1 MWNKLKNLVAAAVV
15 SALALGL
22 AACTAAPTATPTASP
37 TPSLAPT
44 PTEAAGQPVA
54 GPGDGS
60 GGGATPGPT
69 AEPSLGPQALPDI
82 ASVVERV
89 MPAVVQVLVKIERTD
104 RFGRTSITSAQ
115 GSGFFFDD
123 AGHVLTNNHVV
134 EDATSIEIALSSRER
149 LPAEVV
155 GRDPETDLAVLKV
168 DLDGVAD
175 FAPLAL
181 GDTDATRI
189 GEWVIAIGS
198 PLGFAGSVT
207 VGVVSA
213 KGRSLTLDGDVQ
225 LRDLVQTDAVIN
237 PGNSGGP
244 LLNLRGEVIGINTAI
259 IRGRLSS
266 GQEAE
271 GIGFAISMRTAA
283 PVSAQLIENG
293 RMIRPR
299 LGVSI
304 ADVTPILAAERDL
317 AVDEGVLVLG
327 LVAGAP
333 AERAGIAVDDVIVA
347 VDGTPVASTAEL
359 VSRFLTDYRLGDTV
373 SVTVDRRGERLTFEM
388 VLEEVSF

>member
-1 MWNKLKNLVAAAVV
+1 MEFVVHTMSTKPKQLIAVAAA
-15 SALALGL
+15 LALL
-22 AACTAAPTATPTASP
+22 LVACTATPTATPTASP
-37 TPSLAPT
+37 TPTAV
-44 PTEAAGQPVA
+44 AAQPVA
-54 GPGDGS
+54 GASDGDGN
-60 GGGATPGPT
+60 GGPP
-69 AEPSLGPQALPDI
+69 PSPNVPVVVQAGLPDV

-89 MPAVVQVLVKIERTD
+89 MPAVVQVLVEIETTD
-104 RFGRTSITSAQ
+104 RFGRTSRRSAQ

-123 AGHVLTNNHVV
+123 RGYLLTNNHVV
-134 EDATSIEIALSSRER
+134 EDATSIEVALANRER
-149 LPAEVV
+149 IPAEVV
-155 GRDPETDLAVLKV
+155 GTDPETDLAVLKV
-168 DLDGVAD
+168 DRDLVAD
-175 FAPLAL
+175 FVVLTL
-181 GDTDATRI
+181 GDTEAMRI

-213 KGRSLTLDGDVQ
+213 KGRSLALDGDVQ

-373 SVTVDRRGERLTFEM
+373 SVTVDRRGERLTFEL

>member
-1 MWNKLKNLVAAAVV
+1 MEFVVHTMSNKPKQLIAVAAA
-15 SALALGL
+15 LALLL
-22 AACTAAPTATPTASP
+22 AACTATPTATPTASP
-37 TPSLAPT
+37 TPTAV
-44 PTEAAGQPVA
+44 AALPVA
-54 GPGDGS
+54 GSGDGDGS
-60 GGGATPGPT
+60 AGPATPPAPPVVVQPG
-69 AEPSLGPQALPDI
+69 LPDV

-89 MPAVVQVLVKIERTD
+89 MPGVVQVLVEIERTD
-104 RFGRTSITSAQ
+104 RFGRTTRGSAQ

-134 EDATSIEIALSSRER
+134 EDATSVEVALATRER
-149 LPAEVV
+149 IPAEVV
-155 GRDPETDLAVLKV
+155 GTDPETDLAVLKI
-168 DLDGVAD
+168 DRGLVAD
-175 FAPLAL
+175 YVALPL
-181 GDTDATRI
+181 GDTEATRI

-198 PLGFAGSVT
+198 PLGFVGSVT

-213 KGRSLTLDGDVQ
+213 KGRSLSLSGDVQ

-271 GIGFAISMRTAA
+271 GIGFAISMRTAV
-283 PVSAQLIENG
+283 PVARQLIENG

-304 ADVTPILAAERDL
+304 ADVTPLLAAERDL

-327 LVAGAP
+327 LATGAP
-333 AERAGIAVDDVIVA
+333 AERAGIAVDDVIVS
-347 VDGTPVASTAEL
+347 VDGKPVASTAEL

-373 SVTVDRRGERLTFEM
+373 SVTVDRRGERLTFEL
-388 VLEEVSF
+388 VLEEVTF

>member
-1 MWNKLKNLVAAAVV
+1 MEFVVHIVPSKPKQLIAVAAA
-15 SALALGL
+15 LALLL
-22 AACTAAPTATPTASP
+22 AACTGSPTATPTASP
-37 TPSLAPT
+37 TPT
-44 PTEAAGQPVA
+44 VAAAQPVA
-54 GPGDGS
+54 DASDEDPS
-60 GGGATPGPT
+60 GGSVAPADGPPVVL
-69 AEPSLGPQALPDI
+69 AGLPDV

-89 MPAVVQVLVKIERTD
+89 MPAVVQVLVEIERTD
-104 RFGRTSITSAQ
+104 RFGRTTTSAAQ

-123 AGHVLTNNHVV
+123 AGHILTNNHVV
-134 EDATSIEIALSSRER
+134 EDATSIEVALASRER
-149 LPAEVV
+149 IPAEVV
-155 GRDPETDLAVLKV
+155 GTDPETDLAVLKV
-168 DLDGVAD
+168 DRDLVAD
-175 FAPLAL
+175 FVVLTL
-181 GDTDATRI
+181 GDTEATRI

-198 PLGFAGSVT
+198 PLGFTGSVT

-213 KGRSLTLDGDVQ
+213 KGRSLILDGDVQ

-304 ADVTPILAAERDL
+304 VDVTPLLAAERNL

-327 LVAGAP
+327 LVVGAP

-388 VLEEVSF
+388 VLEEVAF

>member
-1 MWNKLKNLVAAAVV
+1 MVFVAHNMSNKPKQLFAAAAAF
-15 SALALGL
+15 ALLL

-37 TPSLAPT
+37 TPTAVV
-44 PTEAAGQPVA
+44 AQPVA
-54 GPGDGS
+54 GTGDGNG
-60 GGGATPGPT
+60 GGGAAGATDAPPVVQPG
-69 AEPSLGPQALPDI
+69 LPDV
-82 ASVVERV
+82 ASVVELV
-89 MPAVVQVLVKIERTD
+89 MPAVVQVLVEIERTD
-104 RFGRTSITSAQ
+104 RFGRTTRGSAQ

-123 AGHVLTNNHVV
+123 AGHILTNNHVV
-134 EDATSIEIALSSRER
+134 EDATSVEVALSTRER
-149 LPAEVV
+149 IPAEIV

-168 DLDGVAD
+168 DRDLVDNFVTV
-175 FAPLAL
+175 PL
-181 GDTDATRI
+181 GDTEATRI

-198 PLGFAGSVT
+198 PLGFVGSVT

-213 KGRSLTLDGDVQ
+213 KGRSLTIDGGTP

-271 GIGFAISMRTAA
+271 GIGFAISMRTAV
-283 PVSAQLIENG
+283 PVARQLIENG

-304 ADVTPILAAERDL
+304 ADVTPLLAAERDL

-347 VDGTPVASTAEL
+347 VDGTRVASTAEL

-373 SVTVDRRGERLTFEM
+373 TVTVNRRGERLTFEL
-388 VLEEVSF
+388 VLEEVGF

>member
-1 MWNKLKNLVAAAVV
+1 MPNKPKKLIAVALV
-15 SALALGL
+15 LALL
-22 AACTAAPTATPTASP
+22 LVACTATPTATPTVGP
-37 TPSLAPT
+37 TLTPT
-44 PTEAAGQPVA
+44 PTVVAGQPVA
-54 GPGDGS
+54 GSDDGDGS
-60 GGGATPGPT
+60 AGPAVGPGP
-69 AEPSLGPQALPDI
+69 PVVVQQGLPDV

-89 MPAVVQVLVKIERTD
+89 MPAVVQVLVEIERTD
-104 RFGRTSITSAQ
+104 RFGRTTTSAAQ
-115 GSGFFFDD
+115 GSGFFFDA
-123 AGHVLTNNHVV
+123 AGYILTNNHVV
-134 EDATSIEIALSSRER
+134 EDATSVEVALASRER
-149 LPAEVV
+149 IPAEVV
-155 GRDPETDLAVLKV
+155 GTDPDTDLAVLKV
-168 DLDGVAD
+168 DRDLVAD
-175 FAPLAL
+175 FVVLTL
-181 GDTDATRI
+181 GDTEATRI

-271 GIGFAISMRTAA
+271 GIGFAISMRTAV

-304 ADVTPILAAERDL
+304 ADVTPLLAAERDL

>member
-1 MWNKLKNLVAAAVV
+1 MTKTPKQLIAVV
-15 SALALGL
+15 AALALLL
-22 AACTAAPTATPTASP
+22 AACTGTPTATPTASP
-37 TPSLAPT
+37 TPTAV
-44 PTEAAGQPVA
+44 AAQPVA
-54 GPGDGS
+54 GSGDGDGS
-60 GGGATPGPT
+60 VPATPG
-69 AEPSLGPQALPDI
+69 GPPVVLPQGLPDV

-89 MPAVVQVLVKIERTD
+89 MPAVVQVLVEIERTD
-104 RFGRTSITSAQ
+104 RFGRTSSSSAQ

-123 AGHVLTNNHVV
+123 AGYILTNNHVV
-134 EDATSIEIALSSRER
+134 EDATSVEVALASRER
-149 LPAEVV
+149 IPAEVV
-155 GRDPETDLAVLKV
+155 GTDPETDLAVLKV
-168 DLDGVAD
+168 DRDLVAD
-175 FAPLAL
+175 FVVLTL
-181 GDTDATRI
+181 GDTEATRI

-213 KGRSLTLDGDVQ
+213 KGRSLSLDGDVQ

-259 IRGRLSS
+259 IRGRLSG

-271 GIGFAISMRTAA
+271 GIGFAISMRTAV
-283 PVSAQLIENG
+283 PVSGQLIENG
-293 RMIRPR
+293 RMVRPR
-299 LGVSI
+299 MGVSI

-327 LVAGAP
+327 LAPGAP
-333 AERAGIAVDDVIVA
+333 AERAGIQVDDVIVE

-359 VSRFLTDYRLGDTV
+359 VNRFLTGYSLGDTV
-373 SVTVDRRGERLTFEM
+373 SVTVDRQGKRLTFEM
-388 VLEEVSF
+388 LLEEVEF

>member
-1 MWNKLKNLVAAAVV
+1 MHTMTKTPKQLIAVV
-15 SALALGL
+15 AALALLL
-22 AACTAAPTATPTASP
+22 AACTSSPTPTPTASP
-37 TPSLAPT
+37 TPTAV
-44 PTEAAGQPVA
+44 AAQPVA
-54 GPGDGS
+54 GSGDGDGS
-60 GGGATPGPT
+60 APATPAGP
-69 AEPSLGPQALPDI
+69 PVVLPQGLPDV

-89 MPAVVQVLVKIERTD
+89 MPAVVQVLVEIERTD
-104 RFGRTSITSAQ
+104 RFGRTSRSSAQ

-123 AGHVLTNNHVV
+123 AGYILTNNHVV
-134 EDATSIEIALSSRER
+134 EDATSVEVALASRER
-149 LPAEVV
+149 IPAEVV
-155 GRDPETDLAVLKV
+155 GTDPETDLAVLRV
-168 DLDGVAD
+168 DRDRVAD
-175 FAPLAL
+175 FVVLTL
-181 GDTDATRI
+181 GDTEATRI

-213 KGRSLTLDGDVQ
+213 KGRSLSLDGDVQ

-244 LLNLRGEVIGINTAI
+244 LLNLQGEVIGINTAI

-304 ADVTPILAAERDL
+304 ADVTPLLAAERDL

-373 SVTVDRRGERLTFEM
+373 SVTVDRRGERLTFEL
-388 VLEEVSF
+388 VLEEVTF